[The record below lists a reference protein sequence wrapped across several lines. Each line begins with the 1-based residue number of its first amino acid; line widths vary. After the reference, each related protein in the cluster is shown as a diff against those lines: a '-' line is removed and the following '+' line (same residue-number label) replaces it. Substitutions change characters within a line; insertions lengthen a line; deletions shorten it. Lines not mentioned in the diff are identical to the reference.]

1 MSFGI
6 LKFIEGFIDGHYKYR
21 VGTFLLCISW
31 SDDYFISNYVMQDYI
46 EVKARFISDIK
57 VHLEYSGVK

>member
-31 SDDYFISNYVMQDYI
+31 SDYFISNYVMQDYI